1 MTMGHYKRRHE
12 QASAPEPE
20 DLLTSLQDDLLISIL
35 SFLPIKQRVALSAV
49 CTRFRCLLPFIPRLD
64 SFRLEV
70 ECPFDCVDIHRQFTF
85 HRALIR
91 QCHIVFRD
99 ITYLS
104 KRLQRVL
111 LEDLVEAGVQDLI
124 LETSG
129 TIRWWH
135 HVDVGVQE
143 LNGGGISDFFGIKSL
158 RSLSLHRIM
167 VGCFDGRPFQP
178 IVLTHLTSLKME
190 RCILFQNDFLRA
202 FLASCPF
209 LETMHFIRCFEHDAS
224 NVSIH
229 SASIKHLV
237 LLHKSSRI
245 RTIDVRCPKLESLIV
260 NVAAELH
267 IEAPKAQNASLLFG
281 LDPPV
286 DPPDA
291 LTKLLGTSFRID
303 EAWLMLNSSTIP
315 NGLAAENEIDRLI
328 CPEDK
333 EGFVIFNLDFD
344 LKDQSSTMILTQFL
358 EKCNHCNTEFDIRV
372 DSTHIQNTNEIAR
385 DDHLIHGST
394 NVELI
399 KLRMIM
405 PKKTFEGFLSNQK
418 EMEEELKQMGLQ
430 KLKSRTS
437 REQFNDILASNESL
451 VEVSTSITNCIEMKF

>member
-1 MTMGHYKRRHE
+1 MTDHYKRSHE

-20 DLLTSLQDDLLISIL
+20 DLLTSLQDDLLIFIL

-49 CTRFRCLLPFIPRLD
+49 CTRFRCLLPSIPRLD

-70 ECPFDCVDIHRQFTF
+70 EYPFHPPTVHLP
-85 HRALIR
+85 RAQLIR
-91 QCHIVFRD
+91 QCHIFFRD
-99 ITYLS
+99 VTYLS

-124 LETSG
+124 LETSANMR
-129 TIRWWH
+129 RWWQE
-135 HVDVGVQE
+135 VAVGVQE

-167 VGCFDGRPFQP
+167 MGCFGGRPLLP
-178 IVLTHLTSLKME
+178 IALTHLTSLKME
-190 RCILFQNDFLRA
+190 HCIFFHNGLLHA

-209 LETMHFIRCFEHDAS
+209 LETLHFIRCVEHDAS

-237 LLHKSSRI
+237 LLHKNSRI

-291 LTKLLGTSFRID
+291 LTKLLGASFRID
-303 EAWLMLNSSTIP
+303 VDAWLMLNSSTIP
-315 NGLAAENEIDRLI
+315 NGLAVENEIDRLM

-333 EGFVIFNLDFD
+333 ENFVIFNLDFD

-358 EKCNHCNTEFDIRV
+358 EKCNDCNTKFDIHV
-372 DSTHIQNTNEIAR
+372 DFTHLQSTNKTAR
-385 DDHLIHGST
+385 DDHLLHGST
-394 NVELI
+394 DVELI

-405 PKKTFEGFLSNQK
+405 PEKTFEGFLSNQK
-418 EMEEELKQMGLQ
+418 EMQEELKQMGLQ

-437 REQFNDILASNESL
+437 REQFNDILASNDPL